1 MKRVAFCT
9 LGCKVNQYDSE
20 AMLEQFT
27 KNGYQAV
34 DFADEADV
42 YVVNTCVVTGTGEKK
57 SRQMVRRAQ
66 MRNPDADIVVA
77 GCMAQRDAEKLLP
90 MGVRLVVGN
99 SRRQEVVELLHQ
111 AVRDHVQV
119 AAAED
124 VRRIAFEPLS
134 ISGNLGHTRAVLKI
148 QEGCDRFCTYCIIP
162 YVRGG
167 IRSREPKDIFA
178 EAERLGSAGYQEIV
192 LTGIHLTSYGRDLEG
207 LSLLDGIR
215 AAHAPGGIKRVRL
228 GSLEPVVV
236 TEAFAKELA
245 TLHKVCPQFHL
256 ALQSG
261 SDTVLKR
268 MRRRYDTEAFR
279 KAAAILRAYF
289 PGCALTTD
297 VLTGFPGETEEE
309 HQQTMAFCREI
320 GFSRMHVFPYS
331 KRTGTEAAKMP
342 GQLPKAVKEGRAK
355 ELITLGEETAARY
368 AASLLNTRQEVL
380 FEEERAGGAEG
391 YTPQYMRVWARGAR
405 AGDILPVLLTHYEND
420 LFTGEI

>member
-20 AMLEQFT
+20 AMLEQFM

-34 DFADEADV
+34 DFTDPADV
-42 YVVNTCVVTGTGEKK
+42 YVINTCIVTGAGEKK

-66 MRNPDADIVVA
+66 MRNPQAEVVIA

-99 SRRQEVVELLHQ
+99 SRRSEVVDLLHQ
-111 AVRDHVQV
+111 AVLDDVQIV
-119 AAAED
+119 AAED
-124 VRRIAFEPLS
+124 VRRIAFEPLH
-134 ISGNLGHTRAVLKI
+134 ISGNMGHTRAVLKI

-167 IRSREPKDIFA
+167 IRSREPADIYT
-178 EAERLGSAGYQEIV
+178 EAVRLGAAGYREVV
-192 LTGIHLTSYGRDLEG
+192 LTGIHLTSYGRDLNG
-207 LSLLDGIR
+207 KSLLDAIR
-215 AAHAPGGIKRVRL
+215 AAHAPESIQRVRL
-228 GSLEPVVV
+228 GSLEPVIV
-236 TEAFAKELA
+236 TERFAKELA
-245 TLHKVCPQFHL
+245 TLPKVCPQFHL

-268 MRRRYDTEAFR
+268 MRRRYDTAAFR
-279 KAAAILRAYF
+279 EASAILRAVF
-289 PGCALTTD
+289 PLCALTTD

-309 HQQTMAFCREI
+309 HAETLAFCREI

-331 KRTGTEAAKMP
+331 RRTGTEAAKMP
-342 GQLPKAVKEGRAK
+342 GQLLKAVKEQRAK
-355 ELITLGEETAARY
+355 ELIALGEETAARY
-368 AASLLNTRQEVL
+368 AHSLLNTRQDVL

-391 YTPQYMRVWARGAR
+391 YTPQYMRVWAEGAR
-405 AGDILPVLLTHYEND
+405 AGDILPVNLIRYEND